1 VSATRHQ
8 ALCEPGA
15 GWPVRNAADHRS
27 QWVDREEGLPTVT
40 THNPAGTMPVP
51 IVPRRR
57 RRSRRR
63 QLAHALAPLLWIGPA
78 TGLIAFVVL
87 WPVVVM
93 IRTSFQKVSSYGEIK
108 GSAGWRNFDNL
119 FHELAFKGVVERTI
133 VWVLVVVA
141 FTMVISLALAQLFN
155 QSFPGRRVTR
165 WALIAPWAASVL
177 MTAIVFKW
185 MLTPGYG
192 LIDIVLHDV
201 GLLKNLNGA
210 AADPLGKAK
219 SAMPWLIFVA
229 VFVSLPFT
237 TYTILAGLA
246 TIPHEVYEAARV
258 DGASR
263 LATYR
268 SITLPLLRPA
278 LTVATLI
285 NVMNVFNSFPI
296 IWEMTRGQPGYDTTT
311 TTVFMYI
318 LKGSDLGESAA
329 MSVVNFA
336 LVVVIVGLFLKVSRW
351 KAEVD

>member
-1 VSATRHQ
+1 MSNAGAAPLSAR
-8 ALCEPGA
+8 
-15 GWPVRNAADHRS
+15 
-27 QWVDREEGLPTVT
+27 
-40 THNPAGTMPVP
+40 PVP
-51 IVPRRR
+51 LPDRQGPRKRTWR
-57 RRSRRR
+57 KRAA
-63 QLAHALAPLLWIGPA
+63 QGLAPLLWIGPA
-78 TGLIAFVVL
+78 VGLIAFVVL

-108 GSAGWRNFDNL
+108 GNNGWRNFTNL
-119 FHELAFKGVVERTI
+119 FHELAFKGVVERTV
-133 VWVLVVVA
+133 VWVVVVVA
-141 FTMVISLALAQLFN
+141 VTMLVSLALAQLFN
-155 QSFPGRRVTR
+155 QQFPGRRITR

-192 LIDIVLHDV
+192 LINVLLHDV

-210 AADPLGKAK
+210 SADPLGKA
-219 SAMPWLIFVA
+219 STAMPWLIFVA
-229 VFVSLPFT
+229 IFVSLPFT
-237 TYTILAGLA
+237 TYTIMAGLS

-258 DGASR
+258 DGSTKWH
-263 LATYR
+263 TYR

-296 IWEMTRGQPGYDTTT
+296 IWAMTHGQPGYTTTT

-318 LKGSDLGESAA
+318 LKGKDLGESAA
-329 MSVVNFA
+329 MSVVNFG
-336 LVVVIVGLFLKVSRW
+336 LVVIIVALFLKISRW